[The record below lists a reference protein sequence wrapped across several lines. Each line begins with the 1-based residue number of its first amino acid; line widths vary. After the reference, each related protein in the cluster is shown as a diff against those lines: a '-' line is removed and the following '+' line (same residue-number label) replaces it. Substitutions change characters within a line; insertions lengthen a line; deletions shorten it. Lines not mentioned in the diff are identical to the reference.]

1 MGVAGNLD
9 GPKKPAFQLLPPA
22 ARALNRHTPGVV
34 VGNDDAEGREVFKF
48 TLHARSGSVEI
59 ARQACRCGAVSNLQG
74 SDDAQ
79 A

>member
-1 MGVAGNLD
+1 
-9 GPKKPAFQLLPPA
+9 
-22 ARALNRHTPGVV
+22 VV

-59 ARQACRCGAVSNLQG
+59 ARQARSCDAVSNLQG